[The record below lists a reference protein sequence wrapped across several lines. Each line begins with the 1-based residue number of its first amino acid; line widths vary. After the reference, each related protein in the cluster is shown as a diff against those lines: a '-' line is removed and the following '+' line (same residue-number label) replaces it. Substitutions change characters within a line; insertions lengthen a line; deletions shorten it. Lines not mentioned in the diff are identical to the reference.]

1 MVTLIMKNSNKKKLK
16 LKNKFQPVQNRPSV
30 QKFLYAI
37 LPLVQK
43 CLRAIL
49 YVRANL
55 TPTHMIVFVGILF
68 K

>member
-43 CLRAIL
+43 CLRA
-49 YVRANL
+49 NL